1 MMIQETGQLSIE
13 AHKLKE
19 ISMQHT
25 CSECSLMRNYFKNRY
40 EQLTQKAQRLEQLV
54 RTNSKA
60 KVANELVHVKQS
72 LALVGLYM
80 YV

>member
-1 MMIQETGQLSIE
+1 MMMQETGRLSIE

-25 CSECSLMRNYFKNRY
+25 CCECSLMRNYFRNKY
-40 EQLTQKAQRLEQLV
+40 EQLTQRTHRLEQLV
-54 RTNSKA
+54 RTNSKV
-60 KVANELVHVKQS
+60 KVADELVHVKQS